1 MTYSPIQLSAIKLFG
16 KKDLSFGCVL
26 ELKEKEDWDVNYF
39 YVCKSDFDW
48 DTVFA
53 KTKEKWYE
61 DCTLEF
67 DRSEYEILWHEPHL
81 EDVFRVAEDKKK
93 RITIE
98 YYTQWPHL
106 IINPIEVNL
115 KNPERIEYNPTL
127 PLLEQ
132 SEETLTQLINLFK

>member
-1 MTYSPIQLSAIKLFG
+1 MNYTETQLEAIRLFG
-16 KKDLSFGCVL
+16 KKDLS
-26 ELKEKEDWDVNYF
+26 DWCY
-39 YVCKSDFDW
+39 
-48 DTVFA
+48 
-53 KTKEKWYE
+53 
-61 DCTLEF
+61 TLEKNWTMWHCWNWEWKKCYNSKWEWGLSS
-67 DRSEYEILWHEPHL
+67 DYWENMWEILWHEPHL